1 MSTFD
6 GSKVN
11 GLANA
16 LQSQMAASA
25 PLNSPEFFDYIQEK
39 YPWDFLNHVESLD
52 ADYVKEALRTN
63 ACRTHVIK
71 IPGYSYNTATKT
83 WSDSTEEIEIPLILC
98 FEGGATNSY
107 VRILFGNYIFE
118 VSVSVEED
126 AETHDKRLLVG
137 EYHWYKVSLN

>member
-25 PLNSPEFFDYIQEK
+25 PLNSPEFFDYIQEN
-39 YPWDFLNHVESLD
+39 YPYDFRGCVESLD
-52 ADYVKEALRTN
+52 AAYVKEALRTN
-63 ACRTHVIK
+63 ACRAHVIK
-71 IPGYSYNTATKT
+71 IPGYSYNTETKT
-83 WSDSTEEIEIPLILC
+83 WSNSTEEIEIPLILC

-118 VSVSVEED
+118 VSVLVEED
-126 AETHDKRLLVG
+126 AVNHDKRLIVG
-137 EYHWYKVSLN
+137 EHVWHKVSLN